1 MVNII
6 YFLQLWT
13 TCHFLRVYIVSLH
26 YKYKVN
32 IKFSYQRNTYIFHN
46 CCIIVYNWN
55 TITFS
60 KIHHFHLNY
69 ASITIGH
76 VKNYE
81 KIVKIIVRLN
91 LLNINI
97 GGVKKSYCYI

>member
-1 MVNII
+1 MVNIA

-13 TCHFLRVYIVSLH
+13 TCHFLHVYIVSLH
-26 YKYKVN
+26 YKYNVN
-32 IKFSYQRNTYIFHN
+32 IKFSYQRNTYIFHKS
-46 CCIIVYNWN
+46 CIIVYIWN

-60 KIHHFHLNY
+60 NIHHCHLNY

-81 KIVKIIVRLN
+81 KIVKTIVHLN
-91 LLNINI
+91 LLSISI
-97 GGVKKSYCYI
+97 CGAKKSYRYF